1 MNPAKALLDELR
13 AYQPVDATEDRHHR
27 DDGQLVR
34 PVLLRPQSV
43 DDEVRHAAGSAR
55 ASAHNSTSS
64 GLASGWFVAIS
75 IAAWRNRPG

>member
-1 MNPAKALLDELR
+1 MAVLGMTWIPERLDS
-13 AYQPVDATEDRHHR
+13 
-27 DDGQLVR
+27 LVI
-34 PVLLRPQSV
+34 Q
-43 DDEVRHAAGSAR
+43 DDEVHHAVGSAR